1 MNQNINI
8 KNKIFWSI
16 TFVIIAVLSVGTI
29 ISQSKTFSFANFKN
43 FILSCN
49 LWWLMVAFL
58 AMILFI
64 LAEGWAIISICKSLG
79 IKTKTS
85 KGYIYSA
92 ADIYF
97 SAITP
102 SATGGQPASAYFML
116 KDKIPGSCVSI
127 TLLLNVCL
135 YTIAIITIGI
145 ITALFFPK
153 IFSYFGTISKVIIL
167 IGFILQLVLVLF
179 FLLILFKKE
188 LLSRILKKGL
198 NLLFRFHLIK
208 NKVKYEKKLDKVM
221 LEYHNFVQILGNN
234 KRSILKPFLFNLLQ
248 RFFQIAV
255 VAFVFIASH
264 GNIRDLGIIIA
275 IQIFTIIGAYCI
287 PIPGAIGVT
296 DYLMLD
302 GFRNV
307 MSLEASTNLELFS
320 RALSFYICIFICGI
334 SVLIRYYLLK
344 RSEVK

>member
-1 MNQNINI
+1 MKQNINI
-8 KNKIFWSI
+8 KNKIYWTIIFVVIAILSI
-16 TFVIIAVLSVGTI
+16 WAI
-29 ISQSKTFSFANFKN
+29 ISQTKSFSLVNFKN

-49 LWWLMVAFL
+49 PWWLIMAFL

-64 LAEGWAIISICKSLG
+64 FAECWAISSICKSFG
-79 IKTKTS
+79 IKTKTR
-85 KGYIYSA
+85 KCYNYAA

-116 KDKIPGSCVSI
+116 KDKISGSIVSV
-127 TLLLNVCL
+127 TLLLNVSL
-135 YTIAIITIGI
+135 YTIALVFIGI
-145 ITALFFPK
+145 IVAIFFPK
-153 IFSYFGTISKVIIL
+153 TFLFFSPLSRWIII
-167 IGFILQLVLVLF
+167 IGFLFQLILVTL

-188 LLSRILKKGL
+188 LLDKILKKGL
-198 NLLFRFHLIK
+198 NILVRIHLVKNKTKYEEKIDKLIFGYQRCIK
-208 NKVKYEKKLDKVM
+208 NIE
-221 LEYHNFVQILGNN
+221 HH
-234 KRSILKPFLFNLLQ
+234 KRSLIKPFLFNLLQ
-248 RFFQIAV
+248 RVAQVAV
-255 VAFVFIASH
+255 VVFVFMASRE
-264 GNIRDLGIIIA
+264 NIQDLGMIMA

-302 GFRNV
+302 GFRNI

-320 RALSFYICIFICGI
+320 RALSFYICIFICGV
-334 SVLIRYYLLK
+334 SVLIKYYFLK

>member
-1 MNQNINI
+1 MKQSINI
-8 KNKIFWSI
+8 KNRIIWSI
-16 TFVIIAVLSVGTI
+16 IFVIIAFLSVWTI
-29 ISQSKTFSFANFKN
+29 ISQSKTFSLTNFKN
-43 FILSCN
+43 FIIGCN
-49 LWWLMVAFL
+49 PWWLIAAFL

-64 LAEGWAIISICKSLG
+64 LAEGWAITSICKSFG
-79 IKTKTS
+79 VKTKKR

-116 KDKIPGSCVSI
+116 KDKIPGSIVSI
-127 TLLLNVCL
+127 TLLLNVSL
-135 YTIAIITIGI
+135 YTIAMVAMGI

-153 IFSYFGTISKVIIL
+153 IFKFFGPLSRWIII
-167 IGFILQLVLVLF
+167 IGFIFQLILVTL

-188 LLSRILKKGL
+188 LLNKLLKKGL
-198 NLLFRFHLIK
+198 NLLSKLHLVK
-208 NKVKYEKKLDKVM
+208 NKKKYEEKIDKTM
-221 LEYHNFVQILGNN
+221 HEYQNFIQSLGHN
-234 KRSILKPFLFNLLQ
+234 KRSLIKPFLFNLLQ
-248 RFFQIAV
+248 RVAQVAV

-264 GNIRDLGIIIA
+264 GNIRDLGLIIA
-275 IQIFTIIGAYCI
+275 IQLFTIIGAYCI

-334 SVLIRYYLLK
+334 SVLIKYYLLK